1 MVWKANAVDCS
12 AIAFQQQGPGVLLKC
27 EKLVW
32 EKVWLRQQGND
43 PLLKRIAHLFVGE
56 RFTPRLP
63 LESDLGAE
71 LNEEDGAKMNC
82 LGEDG

>member
-43 PLLKRIAHLFVGE
+43 PRRQAGLTPERVPRQKGECPAMASQAGDRIS
-56 RFTPRLP
+56 LP
-63 LESDLGAE
+63 
-71 LNEEDGAKMNC
+71 MV
-82 LGEDG
+82 